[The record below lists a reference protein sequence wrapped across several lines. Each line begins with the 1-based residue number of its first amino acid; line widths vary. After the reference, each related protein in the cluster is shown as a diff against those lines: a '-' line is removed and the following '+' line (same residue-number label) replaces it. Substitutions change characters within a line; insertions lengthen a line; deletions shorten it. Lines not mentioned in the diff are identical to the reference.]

1 MNHFASTAGTFQ
13 GKKDDGFKPAT
24 AASSDTPAWLSEA
37 PAPSWKPSRAPVEGG
52 TWQASAT
59 PAPAPPAPA
68 TSAPAPF
75 TPATSAPATPAPAT
89 PAPARARLAPAEE
102 TPDAAVTDGFMNHFA
117 STAGT
122 FQGKKDADPKPASTS
137 SDTPEWMSQ

>member
-59 PAPAPPAPA
+59 PAPA
-68 TSAPAPF
+68 TSAQARTAAASPRARPTPDKAAADWLSAATQASPA
-75 TPATSAPATPAPAT
+75 ARAAP
-89 PAPARARLAPAEE
+89 PARAAPA
-102 TPDAAVTDGFMNHFA
+102 GSMSRHFA
-117 STAGT
+117 NTAGL
-122 FQGKKDADPKPASTS
+122 GHSPS
-137 SDTPEWMSQ
+137 MSE